1 MDYRKAY
8 IKIIRNA
15 KSQNRRKGDGTYYE
29 QHHIL
34 PKSLFPLWAK
44 KKSNLVLLTA
54 REHFFVHELLTK
66 IYPSNEMSFALFAFI
81 TRPNADYKIG
91 PRTYEKLKV
100 ARAQLLSETMKGN
113 NFNIGRKPW
122 NAGIEMD
129 DEHKDFL
136 KGIKRSDKAKENISK
151 AHIGISN
158 GPHSEETKRKI
169 SQANKGRVFS
179 EEARRH
185 MSEGQKGKTI
195 PEETRQ
201 KIKNSLKKVEHT
213 AEWNKKVSDALAKPL
228 EKPVMCIETGDV
240 FYTSRDICNFAAGAG
255 HWRDVISGKRTYAGK
270 LPDGTKL
277 TWKYIELS

>member
-1 MDYRKAY
+1 M
-8 IKIIRNA
+8 KIIRNA
-15 KSQNRRKGDGTYYE
+15 KSQNRRKCDGTYYE

-34 PKSLFPLWAK
+34 PKSLFPLWTK
-44 KKSNLVLLTA
+44 RKSNLVLLTA

-66 IYPSNEMSFALFAFI
+66 IYPSKEMSFALFAFI

-91 PRTYEKLKV
+91 PRTYERLKI

-122 NAGIEMD
+122 NAGIKMD
-129 DEHKDFL
+129 DEHKNFL
-136 KGIKRSDKAKENISK
+136 RGVKRSDKARENISK
-151 AHIGISN
+151 AHIGKSN
-158 GPHSEETKRKI
+158 GPHSEKTKKKI

-185 MSEGQKGKTI
+185 MSEGQRGKTI

-213 AEWNKKVSDALAKPL
+213 PEWNKKVSDALAKPL
-228 EKPVMCIETGDV
+228 EKPVMCVETGDV
-240 FYTSRDICNFAAGAG
+240 FYISRDIRNFAAGAG
-255 HWRDVISGKRTYAGK
+255 HWREVILGKRKYAGK

-277 TWKYIELS
+277 TWKYVELS